1 LHDASFE
8 KRRSENVCNNLAR
21 GCLEMTVS
29 VQDSG
34 IRSKNF
40 RAQVGLL

>member
-8 KRRSENVCNNLAR
+8 KRRSENVCDNLAR
-21 GCLEMTVS
+21 GCLEMTVG

-34 IRSKNF
+34 INF
-40 RAQVGLL
+40 MST